1 MWNSLI
7 FLHGFYNYSCQKSVN
22 YNVICRN
29 AFIVTNSK
37 HDVKTVKGSVCCV
50 KELLIIT
57 RVLKG

>member
-1 MWNSLI
+1 MEQSHI
-7 FLHGFYNYSCQKSVN
+7 FTWFLQLQLSKSVN

>member
-1 MWNSLI
+1 MVFTI
-7 FLHGFYNYSCQKSVN
+7 TAVMKSVN

-50 KELLIIT
+50 KELLIIA